1 MGFLLMDKTYI
12 IDQFVNTQAGEP
24 FRLFPFGAIVKNGN
38 RREITPEF
46 AKQIKLPHFKPPIK
60 LGSHEDATPAGGH
73 IIGLEVRPDG
83 LYAIPEWNENGIKA
97 MHDGAYRY
105 HSPEI
110 IWADGAIENPTS
122 GEMMNGP
129 LIIGDAL
136 LHTPHLG
143 EAAALYESVIQ
154 ETQENRTM
162 AEETINLPKGIWDQY
177 IAPLFSKPEPQRV
190 EIVPEDYEATKKE
203 RDELKAQMET
213 QKAQGERAARRDKFE
228 AELKETK
235 AEPALAD
242 LLADLPEDK
251 AGEIMRQFKALS
263 AQIKDEDFTEKGTE
277 GTSTV
282 EDPKAAFNAAVL
294 ALANEK
300 KILYTAAFEEAK
312 VTHADLFAQAF
323 KK

>member
-24 FRLFPFGAIVKNGN
+24 FRLFPFGVIVKNGN
-38 RREITPEF
+38 RREITLEF
-46 AKQIKLPHFKPPIK
+46 ARQIKLPHFKPPIK
-60 LGSHEDATPAGGH
+60 LGSHDDITPAGGH
-73 IIGLEVRPDG
+73 IVGLEVRQDG

-97 MHDGAYRY
+97 MREGAYRY

-110 IWADGAIENPTS
+110 IWQEGAIEDPTS

-136 LHTPHLG
+136 LHAPHLG
-143 EAAALYESVIQ
+143 ESAALYETVIQ
-154 ETQENRTM
+154 EKNTM
-162 AEETINLPKGIWDQY
+162 ADETITLPKNLWEQY
-177 IAPLFSKPEPQRV
+177 IAPLFAKPEPQRV

-203 RDELKAQMET
+203 RDELKAKIE
-213 QKAQGERAARRDKFE
+213 AQEAEVKRAARREKYE
-228 AELKETK
+228 AELTEAK
-235 AEPALAD
+235 AEVGLAE

-263 AQIKDEDFTEKGTE
+263 AQIDESKLTEKGTE
-277 GTSTV
+277 GTNTI